1 MTITNNGATVN
12 NNGKIGKCYSF
23 DGSDDFIKLEG
34 ACLTSIFTGTTQ
46 PFSVCM
52 WVYNGETAA
61 NRAILFGNYIVSPAT
76 SSAFFNIEL
85 ASSSNQI
92 RYDWKANPDWV
103 AGATTVIPTNTWTH
117 ICCSYDGA
125 KEYVYINGELQATRT
140 GVLPAMGLSSGV
152 IYYLG
157 RDSRTG
163 ATSFLGRMN
172 DFRIYDNCLSDFE
185 VKEIAK
191 GLILHWP
198 LTKAP
203 ETLLHTYY
211 TALPNEYQEVEYLE
225 SNGTQYINTGF
236 VANEYPLELDAIMCW
251 TAGFNATG
259 EKDFWGNY
267 SSNISSTS
275 QVFVC
280 GKSSAASAW
289 YQWGGSSWVP
299 LTNANLKLYDK
310 QFTRFIYNGTSGR
323 KAYINGVQYTSSI
336 SNNSMISQTTNPIG
350 LFSGAGNRA
359 YCAAS
364 VRIYKA
370 SIISNNVMV
379 RKFIPCYR
387 KNDNKPGMYDL
398 INGTFYINAGTGE
411 FICGPLIKSIPN
423 TYLPLEYIE
432 STGTQEIRNNIA
444 IAANSILKT
453 AVMATQEVTS
463 ERSFVGASSS
473 FEWYFKNSQIQIWKN
488 AAVAS
493 TTYPINAQIN
503 TKYELTM
510 KNTAAE
516 SNVSLFGYN
525 GSSYRFIG
533 RMYYFITTNSSGLT
547 THDMRP
553 ALRVSDK
560 KPGMYDLVTDTF
572 YVNAGSGD
580 FTYPAYTIEYDI
592 SGYHHDGTVLNSPAA
607 EFDTVRYKN
616 ILHINAT
623 NQKVKATGITTSGF
637 QNSYTIAWWANFA
650 SGQSAAMHWGFSA
663 GTRLNGLYNNG
674 NLWNTGDG
682 SSNPL
687 YAPGTTT
694 QLASNASLAGQ
705 WHHWAMTG
713 NGTKCYLYKDG
724 ELYGEAKTYKA
735 LNCSNVDFYINGWDS
750 GTTYCSSNSKFS
762 DLRIYA
768 TALSAV
774 EVKELYDMGKIN

>member
-1 MTITNNGATVN
+1 MWLGAAGQTAWIPLCGTREN
-12 NNGKIGKCYSF
+12 SNAAYFNFFINASNYHSSCNYTYSHQE
-23 DGSDDFIKLEG
+23 DAG
-34 ACLTSIFTGTTQ
+34 
-46 PFSVCM
+46 FS
-52 WVYNGETAA
+52 
-61 NRAILFGNYIVSPAT
+61 
-76 SSAFFNIEL
+76 
-85 ASSSNQI
+85 
-92 RYDWKANPDWV
+92 ANPKVPQTWV
-103 AGATTVIPTNTWTH
+103 AGDRKFYVNGVLKQSYNIDLDAATTNSMCIFC
-117 ICCSYDGA
+117 I
-125 KEYVYINGELQATRT
+125 
-140 GVLPAMGLSSGV
+140 
-152 IYYLG
+152 
-157 RDSRTG
+157 
-163 ATSFLGRMN
+163 
-172 DFRIYDNCLSDFE
+172 
-185 VKEIAK
+185 
-191 GLILHWP
+191 
-198 LTKAP
+198 
-203 ETLLHTYY
+203 
-211 TALPNEYQEVEYLE
+211 
-225 SNGTQYINTGF
+225 SNGNHGKDNRNNAMRLYNWYVQEDGVTMRYI
-236 VANEYPLELDAIMCW
+236 V
-251 TAGFNATG
+251 
-259 EKDFWGNY
+259 
-267 SSNISSTS
+267 
-275 QVFVC
+275 
-280 GKSSAASAW
+280 
-289 YQWGGSSWVP
+289 
-299 LTNANLKLYDK
+299 
-310 QFTRFIYNGTSGR
+310 
-323 KAYINGVQYTSSI
+323 
-336 SNNSMISQTTNPIG
+336 
-350 LFSGAGNRA
+350 
-359 YCAAS
+359 
-364 VRIYKA
+364 
-370 SIISNNVMV
+370 
-379 RKFIPCYR
+379 PCYR
-387 KNDNKPGMYDL
+387 KSDNKPGVYD
-398 INGTFYINAGTGE
+398 IITSTFYTNAGTGE

-444 IAANSILKT
+444 ITANSILKT
-453 AVMATQEVTS
+453 AVMATQDVTT

-488 AAVAS
+488 AAVAN

-533 RMYYFITTNSSGLT
+533 RMYYFITNDSNGVV

-553 ALRVSDK
+553 ALRISDK

-592 SGYHHDGTVLNSPAA
+592 SGYHHDGIVLNAPAV

-623 NQKVKATGITTSGF
+623 NQKVKATDITTSGF

-687 YAPGTTT
+687 YTPGTTN
-694 QLASNASLAGQ
+694 QLASDSSLAGQ
-705 WHHWAMTG
+705 WHHWVMTG

-768 TALSAV
+768 TALSAA
-774 EVKELYDMGKIN
+774 EIKELYDMGHTA